1 MNHLIVVSRCL
12 DISRGKESGIIIDF
26 HFKGVLKGHK
36 IKGLKLAYKG
46 DKRIEKDQDYIM
58 YVRSHMV
65 HKNVLQGQILKIVK
79 INETKSLA
87 C

>member
-12 DISRGKESGIIIDF
+12 EITRGKESGVIIDF

-36 IKGLKLAYKG
+36 IKGLKLTYKG
-46 DKRIEKDQDYIM
+46 DKRIEKNHDYIM
-58 YVRSHMV
+58 YVRSQMV
-65 HKNVLQGQILKIVK
+65 YKNVLQGQILKIVK
-79 INETKSLA
+79 INETKTLA